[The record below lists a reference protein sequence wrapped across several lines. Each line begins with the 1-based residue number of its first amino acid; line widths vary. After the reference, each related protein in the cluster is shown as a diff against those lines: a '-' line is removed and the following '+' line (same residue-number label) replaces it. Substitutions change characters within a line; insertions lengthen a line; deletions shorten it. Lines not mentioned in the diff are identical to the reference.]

1 MSKQPFLLDLHDEV
15 YPRIRALRDEELAR
29 VGGGRES
36 GGCLNTVTV
45 TPDGDGGDDGPDEW
59 CEKAI
64 Q

>member
-29 VGGGRES
+29 VGGGAPS
-36 GGCLNTVTV
+36 GCLNTVTV
-45 TPDGDGGDDGPDEW
+45 TPDCDGGDDGPDEW